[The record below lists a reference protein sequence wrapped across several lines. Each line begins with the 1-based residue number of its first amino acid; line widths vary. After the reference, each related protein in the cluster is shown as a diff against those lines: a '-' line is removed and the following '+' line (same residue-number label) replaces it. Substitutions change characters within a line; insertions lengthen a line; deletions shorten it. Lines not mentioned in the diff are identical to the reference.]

1 MTSGVP
7 FHYAGNVKAQ
17 LSQWLYPWCKGNSVI
32 SFFFPPLCLSLS
44 LFLRDHPPPSL
55 PRFPALDGGDI
66 YRRTANRVP
75 FVSEKFA
82 RHVLLSRRILGEEE
96 GRRQMMERS
105 WERFM
110 GRNRVLRKVRERR
123 VDIFILSLDIEGIV
137 VSSFKIRYFAK
148 NFLFGNCVRDICCKY
163 SLKEEKR
170 GFHFIS
176 NEMKWKFALIEEKR
190 WKIRNFNSIINRNR
204 YLKLIKKVDEE

>member
-32 SFFFPPLCLSLS
+32 SFFSFPSVSLS
-44 LFLRDHPPPSL
+44 LFLRDHPPSL

-110 GRNRVLRKVRERR
+110 GRNRVLRKMRERR

-163 SLKEEKR
+163 SLKKEKR
-170 GFHFIS
+170 FHFIR
-176 NEMKWKFALIEEKR
+176 MKWNENLLWWKRNVEKLGILIR
-190 WKIRNFNSIINRNR
+190 
-204 YLKLIKKVDEE
+204 